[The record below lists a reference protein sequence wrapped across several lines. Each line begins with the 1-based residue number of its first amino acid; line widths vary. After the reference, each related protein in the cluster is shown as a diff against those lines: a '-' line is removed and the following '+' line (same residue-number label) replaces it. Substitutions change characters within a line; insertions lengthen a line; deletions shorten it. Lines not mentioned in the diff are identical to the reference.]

1 MGNTAIVGSVTR
13 LGIRVLKVFPV
24 VALCA
29 VAVGCTETSHTA
41 HSSEKARPVPT
52 GSLDTLGI
60 TTQVTT
66 TTPAMVT
73 TTAAAPQ
80 PAPVQP
86 ALTAD
91 DARYTVRRYLSR
103 WIGQPLQPDD
113 TEGKYPL
120 VCAGSVLA
128 NNPGR
133 LTGTTAFDSDHM
145 TARTGDTGAD
155 VTVPVTNSS
164 AVTTTLTFTLRA
176 ATQGYCIVDIAS

>member
-1 MGNTAIVGSVTR
+1 MTR
-13 LGIRVLKVFPV
+13 LGFHALKVLPA

-29 VAVGCTETSHTA
+29 LAVGCAQTPHTA

-52 GSLDTLGI
+52 GSLDTLG
-60 TTQVTT
+60 TTSQAAT
-66 TTPAMVT
+66 TTPAPVT
-73 TTAAAPQ
+73 TTAPPQSAPAQ
-80 PAPVQP
+80 PAY
-86 ALTAD
+86 TED

-113 TEGKYPL
+113 TEGRYPL
-120 VCAGSVLA
+120 VCAGSTLA

-133 LTGTTAFDSDHM
+133 LTGTTAFDADRM
-145 TARTGDTGAD
+145 TARTGDTGAA

-164 AVTTTLTFTLRA
+164 AVTTVLTFTLRA

>member
-1 MGNTAIVGSVTR
+1 MTR
-13 LGIRVLKVFPV
+13 LGFRVLTVLP
-24 VALCA
+24 A
-29 VAVGCTETSHTA
+29 VAVCALAVGCAQTPHTA

-52 GSLDTLGI
+52 GSLDTLG
-60 TTQVTT
+60 TKSLAAT
-66 TTPAMVT
+66 TTPAPVT
-73 TTAAAPQ
+73 TMATPPQSVPAQ
-80 PAPVQP
+80 PAF
-86 ALTAD
+86 TEG

-120 VCAGSVLA
+120 VCAGSTLA

-133 LTGTTAFDSDHM
+133 LTGTTAFDADRM
-145 TARTGDTGAD
+145 TARTGDTGAA

-164 AVTTTLTFTLRA
+164 AVTTVLTFTLRA